1 MDFKRDKAFAEKLDD
16 QDDLSKYRKEFFIP
30 PHKDGESIYLC
41 GNSLG
46 LQPRSVREAIE
57 RELESWE
64 VNGVEGHFKGT
75 KWVSYHEEIGELM
88 APIVG
93 GESNE
98 VVVMNTLTVNL
109 HLLMVSFYRPSP
121 KRYKIVI
128 EGSAFPSDQYAVK
141 SQLQFHGF
149 DPKDALIELHPR
161 SNEGYIRTED
171 ILATFEQNADEIALV
186 MLGGVNYYSGQVFE
200 MDIITKK
207 AHEIGA
213 VVGFDLAHA
222 VGNVPL
228 KLHKWGVDF
237 AVWCT
242 YKYLNSGPGAIAG
255 AFIHSKHLDK
265 NLIRFAGW
273 WGHDK
278 SRRFLM
284 EPDFI
289 PMRSAEGWQLSNS
302 PIFSMTPIKESLKI
316 FNEVGMERLREKS
329 KLLTSY
335 LEFLLNSLESDR
347 IWLSPPFRIRGSQIS
362 VHVREDGK
370 ELFERITK
378 EGVVCDWREPDVIRV
393 APVPLYNS
401 FTDIY
406 NFYRTLKRNL

>member
-1 MDFKRDKAFAEKLDD
+1 MDFKRDKAFAKKLDD

-57 RELESWE
+57 RELMSWE
-64 VNGVEGHFKGT
+64 VNGVEGHFKDT

-109 HLLMVSFYRPSP
+109 HLLMVSFYRPNP

-200 MDIITKK
+200 MNIITKK

-228 KLHKWGVDF
+228 ELHKWGVDF

-255 AFIHSKHLDK
+255 AFIHNKHLDK

-278 SRRFLM
+278 SRRFQM

-289 PMRSAEGWQLSNS
+289 PMKSAEGWQLSNS

-347 IWLSPPFRIRGSQIS
+347 IWLSPPFKIRGSQIS

-370 ELFERITK
+370 ELFEKITK
-378 EGVVCDWREPDVIRV
+378 EGVICDWREPDVIRV

-406 NFYRTLKRNL
+406 NFYRILKRNL